1 MEITDIRVRKV
12 NSEGKL
18 KAVVS
23 VTFDG
28 AFVIHDIKLI
38 ENEGR
43 MFISMPNKRVRSGEY
58 KDIAHPVNA
67 QMREVLERS
76 VISAYED
83 YLKTSVEP
91 EESEE

>member
-83 YLKTSVEP
+83 YLKTSSEP

>member
-67 QMREVLERS
+67 QMRETLERS

-83 YLKTSVEP
+83 YLKSS
-91 EESEE
+91 EESGE

>member
-58 KDIAHPVNA
+58 KDIAHPVNPK
-67 QMREVLERS
+67 MREALERS

-83 YLKTSVEP
+83 YLKTSAEP
-91 EESEE
+91 EESKE

>member
-83 YLKTSVEP
+83 YLKTSAEP
-91 EESEE
+91 KESEE

>member
-1 MEITDIRVRKV
+1 
-12 NSEGKL
+12 
-18 KAVVS
+18 
-23 VTFDG
+23 
-28 AFVIHDIKLI
+28 
-38 ENEGR
+38 

-83 YLKTSVEP
+83 YLKTSAEP

>member
-28 AFVIHDIKLI
+28 VFVVHDIKLI

-58 KDIAHPVNA
+58 KDMAHPVNPE
-67 QMREVLERS
+67 MREALERS

-83 YLKTSVEP
+83 YLKTSAES

>member
-58 KDIAHPVNA
+58 KDIAHPVNPK
-67 QMREVLERS
+67 MREVLERS

-83 YLKTSVEP
+83 YLKTLAEP

>member
-1 MEITDIRVRKV
+1 MEITDVRVRKV

-38 ENEGR
+38 ENEGK
-43 MFISMPNKRVRSGEY
+43 MFISMPNKRIQTGEY
-58 KDIAHPVNA
+58 RDIAHPVNA
-67 QMREVLERS
+67 QMRETLERS

-83 YLKTSVEP
+83 YLKSS
-91 EESEE
+91 EESGE

>member
-28 AFVIHDIKLI
+28 VFVVHDIKLI

-58 KDIAHPVNA
+58 KDIAHPVNPE
-67 QMREVLERS
+67 MREALERS

-83 YLKTSVEP
+83 YLKTSAES

>member
-38 ENEGR
+38 EN
-43 MFISMPNKRVRSGEY
+43 
-58 KDIAHPVNA
+58 
-67 QMREVLERS
+67 
-76 VISAYED
+76 
-83 YLKTSVEP
+83 
-91 EESEE
+91 

>member
-38 ENEGR
+38 ENQGR

-83 YLKTSVEP
+83 YLKTSAEP
-91 EESEE
+91 KESEE

>member
-43 MFISMPNKRVRSGEY
+43 MLSPCRIREFVRVSTR
-58 KDIAHPVNA
+58 ILHT
-67 QMREVLERS
+67 R
-76 VISAYED
+76 
-83 YLKTSVEP
+83 
-91 EESEE
+91 